1 MRGDLPRNE
10 IQAVKFHRV
19 GVEQAAPQE
28 HFIENT
34 LAERG
39 EMAQLN
45 ARAGSKSQR
54 RVKRRKPAQVIARRL
69 ASRGF
74 SDHVPE
80 QNGVKHDLEWP
91 AAENPRQPVQQ
102 SHARDEA
109 EFIYLRPVLSAGRR
123 NGRIHR
129 GLHRRAISAGE
140 RANMPKNKV
149 ACRREMSKLSSQP
162 RKCETPSLG

>member
-1 MRGDLPRNE
+1 MAPKNFAMAIRGFADTGMRSPAIATNSPRLTYSQSG
-10 IQAVKFHRV
+10 IGAH
-19 GVEQAAPQE
+19 G
-28 HFIENT
+28 
-34 LAERG
+34 
-39 EMAQLN
+39 
-45 ARAGSKSQR
+45 GSKSQR

-123 NGRIHR
+123 NGRIH
-129 GLHRRAISAGE
+129 
-140 RANMPKNKV
+140 
-149 ACRREMSKLSSQP
+149 
-162 RKCETPSLG
+162 